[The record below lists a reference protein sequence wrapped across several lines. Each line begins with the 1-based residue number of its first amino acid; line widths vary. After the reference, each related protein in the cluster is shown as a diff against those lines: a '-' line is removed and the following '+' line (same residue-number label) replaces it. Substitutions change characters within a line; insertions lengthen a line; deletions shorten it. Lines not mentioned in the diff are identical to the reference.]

1 MKLRN
6 VIIVLWGAIIL
17 TSCATPKTVTYFPNL
32 SDGDKMIVKESKGI
46 LLKPADK
53 ISIIVNTKS
62 VELNNV
68 LNLPVTSQIIGYTEQ
83 QSIYQSRGTSG
94 YTIDQDGYI
103 DFPLIGKVKA
113 AGMTRSGLAE
123 LLKRTMAEKNVAV
136 VTIEYINLGFSI
148 LGEVKNPGFYLFDS
162 DKLTILQALSKAG
175 DMTIYG
181 DRNFVKV
188 IRQTDHGGQEAYVI
202 NMQDAE
208 SIMKSPA
215 YILQQNDV
223 VYIQPNNYRKRQ
235 SAIASE
241 ITTGSFWLSAIS
253 VLTSVL
259 VLILK

>member
-1 MKLRN
+1 MKLKN

-103 DFPLIGKVKA
+103 DFPLIGKVK
-113 AGMTRSGLAE
+113 TSVFLYLERSRILVSTYLTA
-123 LLKRTMAEKNVAV
+123 
-136 VTIEYINLGFSI
+136 INLQYYKLS
-148 LGEVKNPGFYLFDS
+148 VK
-162 DKLTILQALSKAG
+162 
-175 DMTIYG
+175 
-181 DRNFVKV
+181 
-188 IRQTDHGGQEAYVI
+188 
-202 NMQDAE
+202 
-208 SIMKSPA
+208 
-215 YILQQNDV
+215 
-223 VYIQPNNYRKRQ
+223 
-235 SAIASE
+235 
-241 ITTGSFWLSAIS
+241 
-253 VLTSVL
+253 L
-259 VLILK
+259 VT

>member
-123 LLKRTMAEKNVAV
+123 LLKRTMAEKNVATDAV

-208 SIMKSPA
+208 SIMK
-215 YILQQNDV
+215 
-223 VYIQPNNYRKRQ
+223 
-235 SAIASE
+235 
-241 ITTGSFWLSAIS
+241 
-253 VLTSVL
+253 
-259 VLILK
+259 